1 MKAILRQIAG
11 LCLLCA
17 STSAF
22 AGNFSVGYDE
32 AWFADNYPDWLAS
45 NPVYNLLFQTFQFS
59 SKFSTTSSVMDAY
72 FATMA
77 SGGAKIV
84 RIWVFPG
91 LQGIQLDLS
100 QPPGKQ
106 TVGLT
111 LDAKGNPEL
120 IGNLQTVFIKA
131 KKYGLQVQVTALN
144 GVDMQAVVDPTS
156 RLHPLQ
162 AYFENVL
169 LNNGGERDNFKKKV
183 LLPLLNL
190 FNATATDEN
199 GMRFQIREVIY
210 GLDVINEI
218 EAPLIA
224 GYFPTYWLGA
234 RDFIQDMAKYAK
246 LNSSVPVTSSA
257 GFSFAA
263 FEILAGL
270 FSGLGLNFYDLHA
283 YADYGLYPGLT
294 LVCGRVLADRVPII
308 LGEYG
313 QSSQTTD
320 NNRQSLTTAS
330 FLFRA
335 KATCYSAALAWM
347 YQTNLTPKFKYICTT
362 PGDPLCKY
370 PPLANG
376 IGFRPAYFVIQSF
389 H

>member
-1 MKAILRQIAG
+1 
-11 LCLLCA
+11 
-17 STSAF
+17 
-22 AGNFSVGYDE
+22 
-32 AWFADNYPDWLAS
+32 
-45 NPVYNLLFQTFQFS
+45 
-59 SKFSTTSSVMDAY
+59 MDAY

-224 GYFPTYWLGA
+224 GYFPT
-234 RDFIQDMAKYAK
+234 
-246 LNSSVPVTSSA
+246 
-257 GFSFAA
+257 
-263 FEILAGL
+263 
-270 FSGLGLNFYDLHA
+270 
-283 YADYGLYPGLT
+283 
-294 LVCGRVLADRVPII
+294 
-308 LGEYG
+308 
-313 QSSQTTD
+313 
-320 NNRQSLTTAS
+320 
-330 FLFRA
+330 
-335 KATCYSAALAWM
+335 
-347 YQTNLTPKFKYICTT
+347 
-362 PGDPLCKY
+362 
-370 PPLANG
+370 
-376 IGFRPAYFVIQSF
+376 
-389 H
+389 